1 MSRIGN
7 KVIPIPKG
15 VSVSIADGTLSVKG
29 PKNAELTRPVVDMTK
44 VVVDGDK
51 VKVERENDSKP
62 ARARHGLMRALLNN
76 MIIGV
81 SQGFTKT
88 MELHGVGYKADVRG
102 KNLVLALGYSH
113 PIDYAIP
120 DGIKIE
126 VLKGKKVP
134 TFSIT
139 GIDKEKVGQVA
150 AEIRAFRAPDAYKA
164 KGVRYEGEII
174 RTKAG
179 KSK

>member
-7 KVIPIPKG
+7 KAIPIPKG
-15 VSVSIADGTLSVKG
+15 VSIDITDGTLSVKG
-29 PKNAELTRPVVDMTK
+29 PKNAHLTRPVVDLTT
-44 VVVDGDK
+44 VVIDGDV
-51 VKVERENDSKP
+51 VKVERGNDSKP
-62 ARARHGLMRALLNN
+62 ARANHGLMRALLNN

-113 PIDYAIP
+113 PIEYAIP
-120 DGIKIE
+120 EGIKIE
-126 VLKGKKVP
+126 ILKGKKVP
-134 TFSIT
+134 TFSISGT
-139 GIDKEKVGQVA
+139 DKERVGQVA
-150 AEIRAFRAPDAYKA
+150 AEIRAFRVPDAYKA

>member
-15 VSVSIADGTLSVKG
+15 VSIDITDGTLSVKG
-29 PKNAELTRPVVDMTK
+29 PKNVQLTRPVVDLTT
-44 VVVDGDK
+44 VVIDGDI
-51 VKVERENDSKP
+51 VKVERANDSKP
-62 ARARHGLMRALLNN
+62 ARAKHGLMRALLNN

-113 PIDYAIP
+113 PIEYAIP
-120 DGIKIE
+120 EGIKIE

-134 TFSIT
+134 TFSIS
-139 GIDKEKVGQVA
+139 GADKERVGQVA
-150 AEIRAFRAPDAYKA
+150 AEIRAFRVPDAYKA